1 MFCFKFDFIVRV
13 HWPNFFQ
20 LFQKACLF
28 PFMLINDVNQS
39 VPRTFF
45 LAPRDATRLGIAEQP
60 FMLLCRFV
68 PLLVLVKLPPLIIH
82 VFNHEYN
89 SPFRLVLISVASH
102 HLSTSVAVSLH
113 LAASLTDDSLL
124 AASWRCKWLELNLKK
139 TDRDVGGLDDR
150 ISLSVNE
157 KVHSFSNEGHH
168 INFEYDHNQNEEIQS
183 DVQS

>member
-1 MFCFKFDFIVRV
+1 
-13 HWPNFFQ
+13 
-20 LFQKACLF
+20 
-28 PFMLINDVNQS
+28 MLINDVNQS

-45 LAPRDATRLGIAEQP
+45 LDPRDATRLSIAEQP

-89 SPFRLVLISVASH
+89 SPFRLVLIFVASH

-113 LAASLTDDSLL
+113 LAASLTDDCLL
-124 AASWRCKWLELNLKK
+124 AASWRCKWLALNFKEI
-139 TDRDVGGLDDR
+139 DRDVGGLDDI

-157 KVHSFSNEGHH
+157 KVHSFSSEGHH
-168 INFEYDHNQNEEIQS
+168 SNYECDHNQNEEMQS
-183 DVQS
+183 DFQN